1 MVIFPNAKINLGL
14 NIVEKR
20 SDGFHN
26 IETCFIPVNWCDIIE
41 ITEAKK
47 TSFTSTG
54 IDIPGD
60 PTTNLSLKAYEL
72 LRKDYNLPPVSIHLH
87 KNIPIGAGLGGGSSD
102 AAFVIKALSEKY
114 NLIFENEI
122 LKFYASFLGSDCS
135 FFIDNVPSMAY
146 EKGDVLHPINLD
158 LTGKFIVLVYPDLHV
173 DTKTAYSGVKAK
185 KPEYNL
191 EETLLKEPIEKW
203 KDFVF
208 NDFEAGVFAKFPQVA
223 EVKKQ
228 FYSSGAIYSAM
239 SGSGS
244 TVFGIFNDEVA
255 FDSFPTNYKIWSGK
269 L

>member
-47 TSFTSTG
+47 TSFISTG
-54 IDIPGD
+54 IDIPGSPD
-60 PTTNLSLKAYEL
+60 SNLSLKAYEL

-122 LKFYASFLGSDCS
+122 LKFYAAFLGSDCS
-135 FFIDNVPSMAY
+135 FFIDNIPSMAF
-146 EKGDVLHPINLD
+146 EKGDVLHPIQLD
-158 LTGKFIVLVYPDLHV
+158 LSGKFIVLVYPDLHV
-173 DTKTAYSGVKAK
+173 DTKTAYSGVKPK
-185 KPEYNL
+185 KPEYDL
-191 EETLLKEPIEKW
+191 EETLLKKPIEDW
-203 KDFVF
+203 KNYVF
-208 NDFEAGVFAKFPQVA
+208 NDFEEGVSVKYPQIA
-223 EVKKQ
+223 EIKKQ
-228 FYSSGAIYSAM
+228 LYNSGAIYSAM

-244 TVFGIFNDEVA
+244 TVFGIFEKEVRVEG
-255 FDSFPTNYKIWSGK
+255 FPTNYKIWSGK